1 MRLNFITTTRA
12 DFSILFPLVY
22 ELDKASHNYRILAF
36 GKSHF
41 NTVTKDLSKRGL
53 HGKVTHF
60 DFNEKPNDV
69 HDIVA
74 SLSVLN
80 NIFSKIE
87 LSSDIDCI
95 VVLGDRYELMP
106 IVTGCFML
114 NLNIIHFCGG
124 DRTLGSK
131 DDIIRDV
138 ISRLSN
144 YHFVTNSQSKKNLIN
159 LGLEQNSIFNVG
171 HIPLQDMGPSK
182 VDLVKLAKQI
192 NIVVRKQ
199 NILVTLHPDTT
210 KF

>member
-144 YHFVTNSQSKKNLIN
+144 YHFVTNSQSKKSYKPWTRAKFYFQCWSHTFTRH
-159 LGLEQNSIFNVG
+159 GSI
-171 HIPLQDMGPSK
+171 
-182 VDLVKLAKQI
+182 
-192 NIVVRKQ
+192 
-199 NILVTLHPDTT
+199 
-210 KF
+210 

>member
-95 VVLGDRYELMP
+95 VVLGDRYELAYCYRLFYAQFEYNSFL
-106 IVTGCFML
+106 V
-114 NLNIIHFCGG
+114 
-124 DRTLGSK
+124 
-131 DDIIRDV
+131 V
-138 ISRLSN
+138 IELLD
-144 YHFVTNSQSKKNLIN
+144 QK
-159 LGLEQNSIFNVG
+159 
-171 HIPLQDMGPSK
+171 M
-182 VDLVKLAKQI
+182 
-192 NIVVRKQ
+192 
-199 NILVTLHPDTT
+199 IL
-210 KF
+210 